1 MEEVQNVPRLSQL
14 KRSRDPSWS
23 IDTRP
28 LKRRVC
34 SPPPLSSPAPL
45 SAAFVPVVATPSPF
59 SQREREKHEPP
70 SPSPSPS
77 SAKYLSK
84 SFNKPVISYAD
95 SRNYYEFGF

>member
-1 MEEVQNVPRLSQL
+1 MEEVQNVPRLSHL

-34 SPPPLSSPAPL
+34 SPPPPSPSAPL
-45 SAAFVPVVATPSPF
+45 SAALAPVVATPSPF
-59 SQREREKHEPP
+59 SLREREKHEPP

-77 SAKYLSK
+77 SKYLSK
-84 SFNKPVISYAD
+84 SFNKPSISYVD